1 MCYYILLFENL
12 LYYMNLIQNNIPDDN
27 TKVNI
32 RTLILDPLSVII
44 KLAIIGNKP
53 IGTKILIQNNIIYL
67 QEPGIFQSVCRMF
80 FQSNKT
86 DLQYMYNPIQL
97 ACQTFLTKENVQKTP
112 RIKELFICSQN
123 GLKKLIETYKSCS
136 IIHLCL
142 NYYYA
147 IITNHIES
155 CNNEHLFFK
164 DSVTI
169 LYNVDTVKTLNE
181 QWTQEK
187 IKIVLDIITFLNK
200 DNSASNNVKSLEN
213 IMETIDKNTQI
224 IMGL

>member
-1 MCYYILLFENL
+1 MNYINSSL
-12 LYYMNLIQNNIPDDN
+12 PDDN
-27 TKVNI
+27 QTINV

-67 QEPGIFQSVCRMF
+67 QEPGIFQAVCRMF
-80 FQSNKT
+80 FHSNKT
-86 DLQYMYNPIQL
+86 DLQYMYNPIHI
-97 ACQTFLTKENVQKTP
+97 ACQTFLTKEFVQKTP
-112 RIKELFICSQN
+112 RIKELFVCSQT
-123 GLKKLIETYKSCS
+123 GLKRLMETYKSCS

-147 IITNHIES
+147 IITNHIEFS
-155 CNNEHLFFK
+155 NNENLFFR
-164 DSVTI
+164 DSMSS
-169 LYNVDTVKTLNE
+169 LYSTDVVKNLNE

-187 IKIVLDIITFLNK
+187 IKIILDIITFLNK

-213 IMETIDKNTQI
+213 IMDTIDKNTQTI
-224 IMGL
+224 L